1 MLSVFRSQQTNPSNK
16 GCLKAKSGH
25 LICVLNKCLSPLV
38 EEEEDS
44 LLRIG
49 SQLCNKPKLTLIILV
64 ARFTCDSLQPWAAFL
79 WQIICRRIGA
89 FKTPSLYYFGQVNNL
104 GSFVL
109 FIQMSGRDITC
120 HAASSSPSQKEH
132 SFRDTPARE
141 EQEEAIILKAD
152 ICLDLVCHTAVTP
165 LVLEFLDMGLRGLVA
180 TWVISWLT

>member
-1 MLSVFRSQQTNPSNK
+1 
-16 GCLKAKSGH
+16 
-25 LICVLNKCLSPLV
+25 
-38 EEEEDS
+38 
-44 LLRIG
+44 
-49 SQLCNKPKLTLIILV
+49 
-64 ARFTCDSLQPWAAFL
+64 
-79 WQIICRRIGA
+79 
-89 FKTPSLYYFGQVNNL
+89 
-104 GSFVL
+104 
-109 FIQMSGRDITC
+109 MSGRDITC